1 MSPSQTVTER
11 IEATH
16 RELRALRRRFR
27 RGGWITLIVGLA
39 LLLLIAGYF
48 TYGYV
53 QISSFKDPELLVSLV
68 GNTLDQQIPEVR
80 RRLEEEV
87 NKNADTWAEQASQQ
101 VVAAIPPLR
110 QQLEDY
116 ACARSDEL
124 IAQLNVLGEKEFRRI
139 LDENRSTVEQALD
152 DLQKGDEVSEE
163 VVARLQ
169 GAMEK
174 ELQLG
179 MEDQA
184 QVVLTLL
191 SDLNKNMKN
200 LKTGENLTPEQEN
213 ERRAVMLA
221 RRLQITH
228 FGDIRLEEISAPV
241 VTEVVEQ
248 LERTRLE
255 QKASSAAAEAAAPST
270 AEAAEPDAEKTAPAK
285 ESENPPANE
294 EKPAEP
300 KADDS

>member
-16 RELRALRRRFR
+16 QELRALRRRFR

-48 TYGYV
+48 AYGYKE
-53 QISSFKDPELLVSLV
+53 ISSFKDPEGLVSLV
-68 GNTLDQQIPEVR
+68 GNTLDQQIPGVR
-80 RRLEEEV
+80 RKLEEEV
-87 NKNADTWAEQASQQ
+87 NKNAATWAEQASQQ
-101 VVAAIPPLR
+101 IVAAIPPLR
-110 QQLEDY
+110 RQLEDY
-116 ACARSDEL
+116 ACERSDEL

-152 DLQKGDEVSEE
+152 DLEKGDEVSEE
-163 VVARLQ
+163 VVGLLQ
-169 GAMEK
+169 AAMEK

-184 QVVLTLL
+184 QVVITLL
-191 SDLNKNMKN
+191 SDLNRNMKN
-200 LKTGENLTPEQEN
+200 LKTAENLTPEQEN

-228 FGDIRLEEISAPV
+228 FGDIRLEEISLPV

-248 LERTRLE
+248 LERKRLE
-255 QKASSAAAEAAAPST
+255 QKATSAAAESAAPST
-270 AEAAEPDAEKTAPAK
+270 ADAAEPDAEKTAPAK